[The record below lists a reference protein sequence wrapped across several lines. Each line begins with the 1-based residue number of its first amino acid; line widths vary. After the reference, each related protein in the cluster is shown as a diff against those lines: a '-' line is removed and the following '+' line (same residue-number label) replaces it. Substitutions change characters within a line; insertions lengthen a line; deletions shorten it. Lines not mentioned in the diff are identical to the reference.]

1 MNGQDKLVKAA
12 KRCWNSCVCKS
23 VYVWDM
29 YLFTFLFYINSE
41 VHPEVQQ
48 LFFSYTFLSER
59 LPHSWAQ
66 VFGFA
71 FLKSS
76 ALVLW
81 WGFFFFYTEPH
92 AQFILKNVCQ
102 VTPRVGCERRSMSM
116 FWHINCARRTET
128 LGNKEV
134 LKKFFRKIYGRELRV
149 SEPEGSTQNLKL

>member
-48 LFFSYTFLSER
+48 LFFSYTFLTER

-71 FLKSS
+71 FLKCPAVAVCNGIG
-76 ALVLW
+76 ALMRI
-81 WGFFFFYTEPH
+81 FFFFTQNHTHNLFSRMYVRSHRELGVRGEVCLC
-92 AQFILKNVCQ
+92 FDILIVHEEQKLLV
-102 VTPRVGCERRSMSM
+102 
-116 FWHINCARRTET
+116 I
-128 LGNKEV
+128 
-134 LKKFFRKIYGRELRV
+134 KKF
-149 SEPEGSTQNLKL
+149 